1 MPLTGVV
8 LGAEDGG
15 RHLVPSFHQLQYIP
29 GFCLLQRVQQ
39 PLVQNEQLHLFQL
52 LHIFPIGPIP
62 LGYSDLHQKIR
73 QPEIPSGVEVPV
85 GRHTQGTGQECLSST
100 GSAQDDHISC
110 FLNVRTGCQAEDLL
124 PVQMPFGN
132 ILDILHA
139 GLCIC
144 IAGLLDQASEP
155 VAFPRTPFGIHQH
168 GESILE
174 GHIPELRVFQL
185 GRKLLCHDAHVDLSE
200 LTNRFVTEHYFFPL
214 L

>member
-1 MPLTGVV
+1 MS
-8 LGAEDGG
+8 
-15 RHLVPSFHQLQYIP
+15 SFT
-29 GFCLLQRVQQ
+29 FFSC
-39 PLVQNEQLHLFQL
+39 F
-52 LHIFPIGPIP
+52 HIFPVGPIP
-62 LGYSDLHQKIR
+62 PGHSDLYQKIR
-73 QPEIPSGVEVPV
+73 QPEIPSGAEVPV
-85 GRHTQGTGQECLSST
+85 VRHTQGTGQECLSST

-110 FLNVRTGCQAEDLL
+110 LLNVRTGCQAEDLL

-132 ILDILHA
+132 ILNILHA

-168 GESILE
+168 SEPILE